1 LATIVDK
8 SGENGNL
15 AEAVKR
21 DFEVALRQLEQTEKL
36 FKEQLEQLRQ
46 QLEYMKSSYPSNL
59 FAEHSTENQLESPPT
74 DDYQGEPPGQT
85 GMSQLEEMLDSLRT
99 EIAGEL
105 NKRDTVRADHDPDVR
120 VSRSGKPEKGRKKK
134 AEKPDEQG
142 GPKVS
147 KKASDIVMHDA
158 QESDDPDRIQEEIF
172 NMIREISQ
180 EKREQELK
188 ILATVEAKRVTS
200 G

>member
-8 SGENGNL
+8 SGENGRL

-105 NKRDTVRADHDPDVR
+105 NKTDTVRADHDPDIR
-120 VSRSGKPEKGRKKK
+120 VIRSGKPEKGRKNK
-134 AEKPDEQG
+134 AETVKEVDGFQSTRPE
-142 GPKVS
+142 VS
-147 KKASDIVMHDA
+147 DNTMTDA
-158 QESDDPDRIQEEIF
+158 QESDDPDKIQEEIF
-172 NMIREISQ
+172 SMIREISQ
-180 EKREQELK
+180 EKRDQELK
-188 ILATVEAKRVTS
+188 ISVQSMKRQ

>member
-8 SGENGNL
+8 LGENGRL

-36 FKEQLEQLRQ
+36 FKEHLDQLRQ

-59 FAEHSTENQLESPPT
+59 SAEHITENQLKSPPT
-74 DDYQGEPPGQT
+74 DDYQGELPGQI
-85 GMSQLEEMLDSLRT
+85 GLRQLEEMLDSLRT

-105 NKRDTVRADHDPDVR
+105 NKTDTVRADHDPDIR
-120 VSRSGKPEKGRKKK
+120 AIRSGKAEKGRKKN
-134 AEKPDEQG
+134 AETGRPDEQA
-142 GPKVS
+142 GPKVSS
-147 KKASDIVMHDA
+147 KKASDIVMDDV
-158 QESDDPDRIQEEIF
+158 QESDDPDKIQEEIF

-180 EKREQELK
+180 EKKEQELK
-188 ILATVEAKRVTS
+188 ISVQSMKRQS
-200 G
+200 